1 MGRWLR
7 RLVVVAAVA
16 GGAAALRER
25 QLAANAKR
33 YGLPDRPWR
42 FGPRAILTQS
52 LGSRHPLFT

>member
-33 YGLPDRPWR
+33 YGLPDRPER
-42 FGPRAILTQS
+42 FGPSAL
-52 LGSRHPLFT
+52 